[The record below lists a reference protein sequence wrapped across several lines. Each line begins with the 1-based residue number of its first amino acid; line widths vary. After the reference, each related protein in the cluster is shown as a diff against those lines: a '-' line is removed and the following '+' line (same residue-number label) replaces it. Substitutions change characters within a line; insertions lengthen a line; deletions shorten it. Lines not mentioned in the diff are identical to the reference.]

1 MQKRFFRGLLREA
14 AGVALAAWVLSV
26 PSVARSQTDGD
37 TVRASDPIMVDPI
50 VVTAGQREQPI
61 TDVQAS
67 VEVIDRAE
75 METYSGAS
83 VTEVLRQ
90 SVGVDART
98 SGANATVSIRGQVPG
113 AGTSV
118 LILFDGLPRT
128 GKFGTTN
135 LNNYAIEDVERIE
148 VIRGP
153 MSALY
158 GANASGGVINVITKP
173 AGTGSPLSLRGT
185 LGTLASGGGDGRDTV
200 NLGATANVMTGEIGH
215 RLSVDYRNAES
226 FRFDD
231 TLGSDDLSGIEHLA
245 LTYKGAAGVGE
256 TGELGWTF
264 EGFFQDDR
272 ADAVTAARGPGV
284 PDTAFERFEKE
295 DRLYGAL
302 AYDGEAGP
310 GVLTLEGAYG
320 YSDGS
325 ANRSFPAPDEDTEF
339 TQSVAQGRYFIEA
352 GAHNLLF
359 GAGAQRDEI
368 EVTILSE
375 AGEETNLFG
384 FVQNDWNLSDDV
396 KLVSGLR
403 LDDFESFG
411 TQVTPRV
418 TLGSRGEGFI
428 WRLGYGRAFRAPTV
442 IERFSRFTRGRFLIV
457 GSSDLEP
464 EEAETYEA
472 AVGWRGARGA
482 VEVVYHHTEITNLI
496 EAAPS
501 GQVENGLTVLPYQNV
516 AEAEISG
523 VELSGHYALGAGFV
537 IDGSYAYLDAVD
549 AKTDDRLT
557 GRARHTVK
565 AALTYRAERW
575 QATLRGR
582 YIRDF
587 FGIDPDDRAR
597 PAFDSNYAVADVNLR
612 YDVTDQVSLSV
623 GIDNLFD
630 ERVPENWSSNGTIED
645 PPGRFVY
652 LSLRYAL

>member
-1 MQKRFFRGLLREA
+1 MQKSFLGGLLRGT
-14 AGVALAAWVLSV
+14 AGLALTASVLSA
-26 PSVARSQTDGD
+26 PIEARSQTDAD
-37 TVRASDPIMVDPI
+37 RVRALDPI
-50 VVTAGQREQPI
+50 VVTAGRREQPI

-67 VEVIDRAE
+67 VEVIDRVE
-75 METYSGAS
+75 IETYSGAS
-83 VTEVLRQ
+83 VTEALRQ

-98 SGANATVSIRGQVPG
+98 SGANSTVSMRGQVPG

-118 LILFDGLPRT
+118 LVLFDGLPRT
-128 GKFGTTN
+128 GKFGITN

-185 LGTLASGGGDGRDTV
+185 LGTLASGEGDGRNTA

-215 RLSVDYRNAES
+215 RLSLDYRKAGS

-231 TLGSDDLSGIEHLA
+231 TIGSDDLSGIEHLA
-245 LTYKGAAGVGE
+245 FTYKGAAGIGE

-264 EGFFQDDR
+264 EGFVQDDR
-272 ADAVTAARGPGV
+272 ADAVTASRGPAV
-284 PDTAFERFEKE
+284 PATAFERFEKE

-302 AYDGEAGP
+302 TYDGEVGP
-310 GVLTLEGAYG
+310 GVLTLEGSHG

-325 ANRSFPAPDEDTEF
+325 ANRSFPAPDEETEF
-339 TQSVAQGRYFIEA
+339 TQSIAQGRYFVEA
-352 GAHNLLF
+352 GDHNLLF
-359 GAGAQRDEI
+359 GAGAQKDEI

-375 AGEETNLFG
+375 VGEETNLFG
-384 FVQNDWNLSDDV
+384 FVQDEWNLSEDV
-396 KLVSGLR
+396 RLVGGLR
-403 LDDFESFG
+403 VDDFESFG
-411 TQVTPRV
+411 TQVTPRA
-418 TLGSRGEGFI
+418 TLGSRGDGFV
-428 WRLGYGRAFRAPTV
+428 WRLGYGQAFRAPTV

-472 AVGWRGARGA
+472 AVGWRAARGS
-482 VEVVYHHTEITNLI
+482 VELVYHHTDITNLI
-496 EAAPS
+496 EAAPN
-501 GQVENGLTVLPYQNV
+501 GEVENGLIVLPYRNV

-523 VELSGHYALGAGFV
+523 VELSGLYELGAGFA
-537 IDGSYAYLDAVD
+537 IDGSYAFLDAVD

-557 GRARHTVK
+557 GRARHTLK
-565 AALTYRAERW
+565 AALTYHAETW

-597 PAFDSNYAVADVNLR
+597 PAFDSNYAVADVNVR

-623 GIDNLFD
+623 GVDNLFD
-630 ERVPENWSSNGTIED
+630 ERVPKNWSANGTIED